1 MLLKLILY
9 HACYA
14 FCPDTVFS
22 FQLATILPPDVSK
35 SNRPIDNLPPRDR
48 PYIGHNAP
56 SIARIMSAPASSLL
70 GSKRKAS
77 LKVITR
83 RIHARKDEVAP
94 VDTQHV
100 AGVLIDAVQVI

>member
-1 MLLKLILY
+1 M
-9 HACYA
+9 
-14 FCPDTVFS
+14 
-22 FQLATILPPDVSK
+22 SK
-35 SNRPIDNLPPRDR
+35 SNKPIDYLPPRDR

-56 SIARIMSAPASSLL
+56 SIARIMSAPAPSLL
-70 GSKRKAS
+70 GSKRKAI

-83 RIHARKDEVAP
+83 RTHVRKDDVAP